1 MYYDG
6 LARKVRSVCAMRSAG
21 SRVRERV
28 EDHIAPVYLPLH
40 EDMLNHGH
48 TRYFLPGGRGSCKSS
63 YVSLAVVDGIM
74 RDPEANGI
82 VFRRVAATLR
92 DSVYAQCQWAIDEL
106 GVSDLWRGSLNPLQL
121 IYRPTGQ
128 TISFKGMDDSAKLKS
143 IRPPAHGRYAY
154 VWLEELS
161 EFTGPRQ
168 LRSILQS
175 VVRGPGTFACFFS
188 FNPPVSRN
196 NWCNQYILQPDER
209 AMTLHTTYHDVNPAW
224 LGPEFVAEAEAL
236 KTINEVAYQNEYEG
250 ICTGSGGEVFPNI
263 VEREITDEELHS
275 LLSGGVYMGIDFGF
289 SSDPTAIIRASYDS
303 RKRTVYLLDEMVGHG
318 WSNREIA
325 DRIKAK
331 GYDLTPHQPDYFSP
345 FGGGPVT
352 SYQSVY
358 CDSSEPKSVADL
370 KTLGIRAFPCQKFPG
385 SKQYGVRWLQHRQIV
400 IDPRRTPVAHREFVS
415 YEFATTRD
423 GEFTTDLKDGNDHT
437 IDSLRYGLDRLIND
451 RRESA

>member
-6 LARKVRSVCAMRSAG
+6 LAR
-21 SRVRERV
+21 RVKAASMMLRNGRRERERV

-40 EDMLNHGH
+40 DDMLNHRH

-63 YVSLAVVDGIM
+63 YVSLAMVDGVM
-74 RDPEANGI
+74 GDPEANGI

-106 GVSDLWRGSLNPLQL
+106 GVTDLWRGSLNPLQL

-154 VWLEELS
+154 VWLEELT

-175 VVRGPGTFACFFS
+175 VVRGTGTFSCFFS
-188 FNPPVSRN
+188 YNPPMSKN

-209 AMTLHTTYHDVNPAW
+209 AMTLHTTYLDVDPAW
-224 LGPEFVAEAEAL
+224 LGEEFIAEAETL
-236 KTINEVAYQNEYEG
+236 KGINKVAFDNEYLG
-250 ICTGSGGEVFPNI
+250 IATGSGGEVFPQI
-263 VEREITDEELHS
+263 VEREITDEELTMLES
-275 LLSGGVYMGIDFGF
+275 EELYVGTDFGF
-289 SSDPTAIIRASYDS
+289 SVDPCAVTRAAYDS
-303 RKRTVYLLDEMVGHG
+303 KKRTVYLLGELVGHG
-318 WSNREIA
+318 WSNRTLAE
-325 DRIKAK
+325 RIKAA
-331 GYDLTPHQPDYFSP
+331 GWDLKPAQRIYRSP
-345 FGGGPVT
+345 FGGPVT
-352 SYQSVY
+352 REKQLIV
-358 CDSSEPKSVADL
+358 CDSSEPKSISDL
-370 KTLGIRAFPCQKFPG
+370 QGMGLRAIPCQKFPG
-385 SKQYGVRWLQHRQIV
+385 SQRYGVSWLQHRSIV

-415 YEFATTRD
+415 YEYATTRD

-437 IDSLRYGLDRLIND
+437 IDSLRYGLDRLINNK
-451 RRESA
+451 REAA